1 MWRRSLELLQTH
13 FGSSI
18 GSGVLRTLGFL
29 AAALVVVE
37 LCSHASVPDHSG
49 NFSQKELLANTEML
63 LAADAPASV
72 SVVPKLPR
80 SLSRPGSQ
88 VDPSSPDQAMTDAN
102 ADASLFS
109 GETVSSKMLM
119 MGSSGADRGCSRRA
133 CPSGDA
139 FRRDAETQA
148 PPYSE
153 KAAGSRAAAATKTVL
168 VAAPSLVI
176 ASLGRAGKAA
186 IICLSDGYR
195 CARDVRRWHMADVQ
209 PIGWQ
214 V

>member
-1 MWRRSLELLQTH
+1 
-13 FGSSI
+13 
-18 GSGVLRTLGFL
+18 
-29 AAALVVVE
+29 
-37 LCSHASVPDHSG
+37 
-49 NFSQKELLANTEML
+49 
-63 LAADAPASV
+63 
-72 SVVPKLPR
+72 
-80 SLSRPGSQ
+80 
-88 VDPSSPDQAMTDAN
+88 MTDAN

-109 GETVSSKMLM
+109 RGDRLEQDADDGVFC
-119 MGSSGADRGCSRRA
+119 GADRGCSRRA
-133 CPSGDA
+133 CLSGDA

-195 CARDVRRWHMADVQ
+195 CARDVR
-209 PIGWQ
+209 
-214 V
+214 

>member
-1 MWRRSLELLQTH
+1 MWRKSLELLQTH

-49 NFSQKELLANTEML
+49 NFSQKELLANTEMP
-63 LAADAPASV
+63 LAPDAPASV

-102 ADASLFS
+102 ADPSFFS

-119 MGSSGADRGCSRRA
+119 MG
-133 CPSGDA
+133 
-139 FRRDAETQA
+139 
-148 PPYSE
+148 YSVE
-153 KAAGSRAAAATKTVL
+153 PTAAAA
-168 VAAPSLVI
+168 AAPVSPVTPSIVTPRPKRHPTAQKPQAAQQPPQPKLSWWQRLPWLSL
-176 ASLGRAGKAA
+176 
-186 IICLSDGYR
+186 
-195 CARDVRRWHMADVQ
+195 
-209 PIGWQ
+209 P
-214 V
+214 

>member
-1 MWRRSLELLQTH
+1 MWRKSLELLQTH

-63 LAADAPASV
+63 LAPDAPASV

-102 ADASLFS
+102 ADASFILRGDRLEQDAHDGVFC
-109 GETVSSKMLM
+109 
-119 MGSSGADRGCSRRA
+119 GADRGCSRRA
-133 CPSGDA
+133 CLSGDA
-139 FRRDAETQA
+139 FHRDAETQT
-148 PPYSE
+148 PPYSAE
-153 KAAGSRAAAATKTVL
+153 AAGSPAAAATETVL
-168 VAAPSLVI
+168 VAAPSMVI
-176 ASLGRAGKAA
+176 ASLGRAGKAV
-186 IICLSDGYR
+186 IICLSGGYR
-195 CARDVRRWHMADVQ
+195 YARDVR
-209 PIGWQ
+209 
-214 V
+214 

>member
-13 FGSSI
+13 FGSSG

-49 NFSQKELLANTEML
+49 NFSQKDLLANTEML
-63 LAADAPASV
+63 LAPDAPTSV

-88 VDPSSPDQAMTDAN
+88 VDLSSSDQAMTEAN

-119 MGSSGADRGCSRRA
+119 MG
-133 CPSGDA
+133 
-139 FRRDAETQA
+139 
-148 PPYSE
+148 YSVE
-153 KAAGSRAAAATKTVL
+153 PTAAAA
-168 VAAPSLVI
+168 AAPVSPVTPSVVTPRPKRHPT
-176 ASLGRAGKAA
+176 AQKPQAA
-186 IICLSDGYR
+186 EQPPQPKLSWWQRLHGYR
-195 CARDVRRWHMADVQ
+195 FPR
-209 PIGWQ
+209 
-214 V
+214 